1 METDYENPLYSI
13 TIHGIT
19 LRVLKK
25 SRSLPGG
32 KKIPRAQLFRHFL
45 RKSEK
50 TAVAKPTL
58 VGVTYAPKLT
68 LCGQAPDAITTVDL
82 PLHLRKHTIFL
93 LKNL

>member
-13 TIHGIT
+13 IIHGIA

-25 SRSLPGG
+25 SKFAWRKKNTQSTIIPSLSSKVG
-32 KKIPRAQLFRHFL
+32 
-45 RKSEK
+45 K

-58 VGVTYAPKLT
+58 VGVTYTPKLI

-82 PLHLRKHTIFL
+82 PLHLRKTQNIFAVKIL
-93 LKNL
+93 